1 MKAFHE
7 CNSILKNLRKRPT
20 RIELHNLKGG
30 ILLINLLSG
39 TPGSGKS
46 LDAAQR
52 LYFWLGTGKPAVC
65 NFEINLDLIPGKKE
79 KKFYYKDN
87 SELTPDFL
95 IDFSKQYFSG
105 KRPKEDSIL
114 LVIDE
119 AQLIFNA
126 RSWDAKG
133 RDKWLKFFTMHRHYG
148 YLVLLLAQF
157 DRMLDRQIRCLIE
170 YEYIH
175 RKVSNFGWKGKIISI
190 LALGNLFVS
199 VKVWYPLKE
208 KVGSEFFRAK
218 RRYYRLYDTFDNL
231 EEKANTATEQKK
243 AAQQD
248 AVTAEIHAAI
258 AAANSG
264 NVTQKSEVV
273 NPDEADQ

>member
-1 MKAFHE
+1 M
-7 CNSILKNLRKRPT
+7 
-20 RIELHNLKGG
+20 
-30 ILLINLLSG
+30 INLLSG

-52 LYFWLGTGKPAVC
+52 LYYWIALGRPAIC
-65 NFEINLDLIPGKKE
+65 NFEINLDMIPGKKE

-87 SELTPDFL
+87 SELTPEYL
-95 IDFSKQYFSG
+95 IDFSKDYFSG
-105 KRPKEDSIL
+105 KRVKEDSIL

-148 YLVLLLAQF
+148 YLVFLLAQF
-157 DRMLDRQIRCLIE
+157 DRMIDRQIRGLIE

-175 RKVSNFGWKGKIISI
+175 RKISNFGWKGKIISI
-190 LALGNLFVS
+190 LALGNLFVA
-199 VKVWYPLKE
+199 VKVWYPMKE

-231 EEKANTATEQKK
+231 EEKANNATEQKK
-243 AAQQD
+243 VARQD
-248 AVTAEIHAAI
+248 DTVTAEIQAAI

-264 NVTQKSEVV
+264 NVTQKSEAA
-273 NPDEADQ
+273 NPDAVDQ